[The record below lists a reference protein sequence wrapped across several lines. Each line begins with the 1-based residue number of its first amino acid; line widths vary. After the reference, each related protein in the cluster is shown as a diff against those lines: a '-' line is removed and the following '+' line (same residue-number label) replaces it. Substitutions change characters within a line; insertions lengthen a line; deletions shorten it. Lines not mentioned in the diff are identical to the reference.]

1 MIIGCILLVLS
12 IATAT
17 LIEVLCRLYTTTWT
31 IVIAILAIPLL
42 YLVWFLVYLIILFI
56 WSLFINKKKE
66 INKPNKFYY
75 WMCRQTSAQ
84 LVLLSNTKVH
94 VTGLD
99 KIPNDRRVLFV
110 SNHTS
115 NFDQIVLLKILKQKP
130 IICITKPEN
139 EKIPIMGAFIHKTG
153 YITID
158 RENNFNALSS
168 ILKGVRYLK
177 SDLAD
182 MYVAPEG
189 TRSKTGELLPFKAGA
204 FKIATK
210 AEAPIV
216 VISLLNCNKIHKNFP
231 FKRTHVYM
239 DVINVIYSEEYETMN
254 SVEISD
260 FVRNEINTQLKKRKE
275 SI

>member
-1 MIIGCILLVLS
+1 MNI
-12 IATAT
+12 
-17 LIEVLCRLYTTTWT
+17 
-31 IVIAILAIPLL
+31 
-42 YLVWFLVYLIILFI
+42 
-56 WSLFINKKKE
+56 
-66 INKPNKFYY
+66 NKFYY
-75 WMCRQTSAQ
+75 WILRQTSTQ

-99 KIPNDRRVLFV
+99 KIPNDKRVLFV

-115 NFDQIVLLKILKQKP
+115 NFDQIVLLKVLKQKP

-139 EKIPIMGAFIHKTG
+139 EKIPIMGAFINKTG
-153 YITID
+153 Y
-158 RENNFNALSS
+158 NFNALSS
-168 ILKGVRYLK
+168 ILKGVIYLK
-177 SDLAD
+177 NDLAD

-189 TRSKTGELLPFKAGA
+189 TRSKSGELLPFKAGA

>member
-1 MIIGCILLVLS
+1 MIIGFILLSFSIIS
-12 IATAT
+12 IA
-17 LIEVLCRLYTTTWT
+17 LIEWLCALYTMPWT
-31 IVIAILAIPLL
+31 FIVMVIAIPIF
-42 YLVWFLVYLIILFI
+42 YLVWFLIYIIILFV
-56 WSLFINKKKE
+56 WSLFINKKKV

-75 WMCRQTSAQ
+75 WILRQTSTQ
-84 LVLLSNTKVH
+84 LVLLSNTKVY

-99 KIPNDRRVLFV
+99 KIPNDKRVLFV

-115 NFDQIVLLKILKQKP
+115 NFDQIVLLKVLKQKP

-158 RENNFNALSS
+158 RKNNFNALSS
-168 ILKGVRYLK
+168 ILKGVIYLK
-177 SDLAD
+177 NDLAD

-189 TRSKTGELLPFKAGA
+189 TRSKSGELLPFKAGA

>member
-1 MIIGCILLVLS
+1 MIIGFILLALS
-12 IATAT
+12 IISIA
-17 LIEVLCRLYTTTWT
+17 LIEWLCALYTMPWT
-31 IVIAILAIPLL
+31 FIVMVVAVPIF
-42 YLVWFLVYLIILFI
+42 YLVWFLIYIIILFI

-75 WMCRQTSAQ
+75 WILRQTSTQ
-84 LVLLSNTKVH
+84 LVFLSNTKVH
-94 VTGLD
+94 VSGLE
-99 KIPNDRRVLFV
+99 KIPDNQRVLFV
-110 SNHTS
+110 STHTS
-115 NFDQIVLLKILKQKP
+115 NFDQIVLLKELKQSP

-177 SDLAD
+177 NDLAD

-189 TRSKTGELLPFKAGA
+189 KRSKTGELLPFKAGA
-204 FKIATK
+204 LKIATK

-254 SVEISD
+254 SVELSD
-260 FVRNEINTQLKKRKE
+260 FIRNEIKLNLDKRK
-275 SI
+275 

>member
-1 MIIGCILLVLS
+1 M
-12 IATAT
+12 
-17 LIEVLCRLYTTTWT
+17 
-31 IVIAILAIPLL
+31 
-42 YLVWFLVYLIILFI
+42 
-56 WSLFINKKKE
+56 
-66 INKPNKFYY
+66 
-75 WMCRQTSAQ
+75 
-84 LVLLSNTKVH
+84 
-94 VTGLD
+94 
-99 KIPNDRRVLFV
+99 LFV

-153 YITID
+153 YIAID

-177 SDLAD
+177 SDLAN

-189 TRSKTGELLPFKAGA
+189 TRSKAGELLPFKAGA

>member
-1 MIIGCILLVLS
+1 MIIGFILLSFSIIS
-12 IATAT
+12 IA
-17 LIEVLCRLYTTTWT
+17 LIEWLCALYTMSWT
-31 IVIAILAIPLL
+31 FIVMVIAIPLF
-42 YLVWFLVYLIILFI
+42 YLIWFLIYIIILFV
-56 WSLFINKKKE
+56 WSLFINKKTV

-75 WMCRQTSAQ
+75 WILRQTSTQ

-99 KIPNDRRVLFV
+99 KIPNDKRVLFI

-115 NFDQIVLLKILKQKP
+115 NFDQIVLLRVLKQKP

-153 YITID
+153 YIPID
-158 RENNFNALSS
+158 RKNNFNALSS

-189 TRSKTGELLPFKAGA
+189 TRSKSGELLPFKAGA

-210 AEAPIV
+210 ADAPIV